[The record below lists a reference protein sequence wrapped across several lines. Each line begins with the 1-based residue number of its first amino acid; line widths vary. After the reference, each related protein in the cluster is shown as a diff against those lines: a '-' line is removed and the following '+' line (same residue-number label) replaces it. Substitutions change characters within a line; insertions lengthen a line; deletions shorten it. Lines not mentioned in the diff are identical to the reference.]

1 MLTLHGPWPVTPL
14 VSRRS
19 WKEGVEDAPGE
30 SMEDHKLQA
39 LHDTLSKLRGR
50 HGLGTS
56 SLYSWQRNSSQGAAA
71 KTPPSAAGGNPLH
84 AHFHREGEHPHR
96 SLARGDGDGRVIKR
110 DFKDLEDPDRSSPVG
125 DDGRKG
131 KKKRRRNEEDED
143 DDDDNK
149 KKKSKEEKK
158 REKKAARKAAKLE
171 MKRQAKLEEKR
182 LEKRAAK
189 AKQES
194 PPLDKSAEALEMAK
208 SQPSPPGGDRSRSK
222 EKKRKEG
229 KKKSGRKEKEL
240 QRPEEQSAGES
251 SSPASLLAQPPA
263 PGASKKKKRKVS
275 RKPTSNK

>member
-1 MLTLHGPWPVTPL
+1 
-14 VSRRS
+14 
-19 WKEGVEDAPGE
+19 
-30 SMEDHKLQA
+30 MEDHKLQA

-71 KTPPSAAGGNPLH
+71 KTPPSGSGGNPLH
-84 AHFHREGEHPHR
+84 AHYHREGEHPHR
-96 SLARGDGDGRVIKR
+96 SLARGGGDGRVIKR
-110 DFKDLEDPDRSSPVG
+110 DFKDLDEPDRSSPVG

-131 KKKRRRNEEDED
+131 KKKRRNEEDEEEG
-143 DDDDNK
+143 DNNN

-182 LEKRAAK
+182 REKRAAK
-189 AKQES
+189 SKQES
-194 PPLDKSAEALEMAK
+194 SPLDKSAEAVEVSGTTVAK
-208 SQPSPPGGDRSRSK
+208 SQPTSLGGDRPRSK

-229 KKKSGRKEKEL
+229 KKKSERKEKKR

-251 SSPASLLAQPPA
+251 SSPASLLAQPPV
-263 PGASKKKKRKVS
+263 PGASKKKKKRKVS
-275 RKPTSNK
+275 R